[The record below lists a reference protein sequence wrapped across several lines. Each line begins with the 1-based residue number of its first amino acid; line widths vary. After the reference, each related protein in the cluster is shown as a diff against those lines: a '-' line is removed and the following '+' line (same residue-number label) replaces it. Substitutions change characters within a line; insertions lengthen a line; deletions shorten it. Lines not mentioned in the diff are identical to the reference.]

1 MKIKKLK
8 LTNFAK
14 FSDIEVVFNDQVTHL
29 VGMNGAGKT
38 TIGLTAIQAG
48 LKGIAEKAKDGQLIG
63 DRFRFIGP
71 NKKSADIFL
80 TIIDEAKG
88 SAEINVHNRITEA
101 GNSISFEA
109 PEGYNIGGNW
119 LNNLLSVA
127 FLSAKNFTQLSTKEQ
142 ALLLGIDVSS
152 KDKEI
157 AAKKAEITEVNRDI
171 KNIGQSVK
179 IEPAQ
184 KVSVSTLLADKKL
197 IDDKNEEIKAANAE
211 IDRITTGVVEFKA
224 RREQLMAELEEVEKK
239 ISLGE
244 KWLSSKTK
252 QDLASTDDIV
262 KMIESAEHINE
273 KATQYEAYVIKQTKL
288 DELSATLKTK
298 KAEVEK
304 LQDERLKTITSFDF
318 GFDGLDVDEDGGL
331 LLNGRPIRDPY
342 FSKGELEVIVAKLY
356 ASKNPDLKVRFIDDF
371 ELLDEV
377 NAEKLVRELIEAGF
391 QVITANVGNEIKGEN
406 VLLLRDGKII
416 TKKEKEG
423 LV

>member
-171 KNIGQSVK
+171 KNIGQLVK

-224 RREQLMAELEEVEKK
+224 RREQLMA
-239 ISLGE
+239 
-244 KWLSSKTK
+244 
-252 QDLASTDDIV
+252 
-262 KMIESAEHINE
+262 
-273 KATQYEAYVIKQTKL
+273 
-288 DELSATLKTK
+288 
-298 KAEVEK
+298 
-304 LQDERLKTITSFDF
+304 
-318 GFDGLDVDEDGGL
+318 
-331 LLNGRPIRDPY
+331 
-342 FSKGELEVIVAKLY
+342 
-356 ASKNPDLKVRFIDDF
+356 
-371 ELLDEV
+371 
-377 NAEKLVRELIEAGF
+377 
-391 QVITANVGNEIKGEN
+391 
-406 VLLLRDGKII
+406 
-416 TKKEKEG
+416 
-423 LV
+423 